1 MVGQIVSIGGVI
13 SKVQKIFT
21 KRQQNMLFVT
31 IEDMDTHME
40 ILVFPKVLET
50 TGPLW
55 TEEKMIIATG
65 RLSDKDGVFKLL
77 AESVK
82 TIDQQEVEKLKR
94 IMATQKKNGNNNS
107 QQKLTIS
114 LPAGC
119 SQVAIKQLSQ
129 FFDSCDRGAMK
140 VILEINNSKLETPY
154 CIKKLDDIQEKLKEI
169 LPEGKII
176 VL

>member
-1 MVGQIVSIGGVI
+1 
-13 SKVQKIFT
+13 
-21 KRQQNMLFVT
+21 
-31 IEDMDTHME
+31 
-40 ILVFPKVLET
+40 
-50 TGPLW
+50 
-55 TEEKMIIATG
+55 
-65 RLSDKDGVFKLL
+65 
-77 AESVK
+77 
-82 TIDQQEVEKLKR
+82 
-94 IMATQKKNGNNNS
+94 MATQKKNGNNNS

>member
-1 MVGQIVSIGGVI
+1 MRSTNQTSLFSLSEMSLPEIKFIPSPPATKKERLTWEKELLGLYITDHPVKEYQEYLDKMVTRLRNIDKSMVGQIVSIGGVI

-82 TIDQQEVEKLKR
+82 TID
-94 IMATQKKNGNNNS
+94 
-107 QQKLTIS
+107 
-114 LPAGC
+114 
-119 SQVAIKQLSQ
+119 
-129 FFDSCDRGAMK
+129 
-140 VILEINNSKLETPY
+140 
-154 CIKKLDDIQEKLKEI
+154 
-169 LPEGKII
+169 
-176 VL
+176 